1 MSHSSKNE
9 FKTVDWLR
17 VKDRFSKAIHSAVFR
32 YFTDHFPSYF
42 NEVFES
48 TCLNELRTRNSY
60 LKLI

>member
-17 VKDRFSKAIHSAVFR
+17 VKDRFSKAIHSTVFR
-32 YFTDHFPSYF
+32 YFTYQFPSYF

>member
-17 VKDRFSKAIHSAVFR
+17 VKDRFSQAIHSTVR
-32 YFTDHFPSYF
+32 YFTNQCPSYV
-42 NEVFES
+42 NDVFES
-48 TCLNELRTRNSY
+48 TCLNELSARNSY